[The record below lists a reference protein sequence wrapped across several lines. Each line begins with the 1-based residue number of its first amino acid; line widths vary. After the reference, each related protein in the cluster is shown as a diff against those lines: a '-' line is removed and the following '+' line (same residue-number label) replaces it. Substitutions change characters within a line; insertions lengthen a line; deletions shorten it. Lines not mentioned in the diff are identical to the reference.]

1 MVAWDSNPGRQ
12 DGRRRQFHRA
22 MDSPPHHFAIIS
34 RMDRSVDANKWTE
47 RKNKVK
53 RRRRYVVTYMLRDG
67 RLSSWG
73 GGLSRALF
81 RAANASSIHWYVV
94 SDKTIINEWL
104 KRSNVKKVPLTC
116 TYQTLTLLPSLP
128 VCQQSSRQ
136 LETWHRFVKKRVQ
149 LSWLIDA
156 EKIIAWNPI
165 CSQDQKRNGVI
176 SHRPLQHVALIAMT
190 SSSICSHFS
199 LKGSKYPT

>member
-73 GGLSRALF
+73 GG
-81 RAANASSIHWYVV
+81 
-94 SDKTIINEWL
+94 
-104 KRSNVKKVPLTC
+104 VK
-116 TYQTLTLLPSLP
+116 
-128 VCQQSSRQ
+128 
-136 LETWHRFVKKRVQ
+136 
-149 LSWLIDA
+149 
-156 EKIIAWNPI
+156 
-165 CSQDQKRNGVI
+165 
-176 SHRPLQHVALIAMT
+176 
-190 SSSICSHFS
+190 
-199 LKGSKYPT
+199 